1 MITAKRHLEIAEL
14 ENKISDLSRQNKE
27 LENKTFSLI
36 EQNKQNEKIF
46 SDLQCFLMNEKMKSI
61 GNEMHCKIKSE
72 IEKCMKAE
80 KNDDPNP
87 DYVIKIPKELIPLIT
102 KKENLSEIKLDFM
115 KINNLSVNEYIKEY
129 TESKWDTAIKINFI
143 SYGFVFDKNKWDIIL
158 LFVHWYGGN
167 LPSSGIKI
175 IKSGIKNIDLVYYT
189 IYIKIS
195 NEQTKIQNIAM
206 QNADYKTMLDNFDLK
221 GYNNAG

>member
-72 IEKCMKAE
+72 
-80 KNDDPNP
+80 
-87 DYVIKIPKELIPLIT
+87 
-102 KKENLSEIKLDFM
+102 
-115 KINNLSVNEYIKEY
+115 
-129 TESKWDTAIKINFI
+129 
-143 SYGFVFDKNKWDIIL
+143 
-158 LFVHWYGGN
+158 
-167 LPSSGIKI
+167 
-175 IKSGIKNIDLVYYT
+175 
-189 IYIKIS
+189 
-195 NEQTKIQNIAM
+195 
-206 QNADYKTMLDNFDLK
+206 
-221 GYNNAG
+221 